1 MKKINKQNQK
11 NNIFSMS
18 GKVVMIFGGSG
29 KLGIQFSKILK
40 ENGAKVYLLDKKRV
54 NKNEYFIKCDV
65 QKLNDIKNSFK
76 KIINKEKKIDV
87 IIYNVYSKPQNYY
100 EKFENYKKKTWD
112 NVLEANLTGAFLVSQ
127 SAINI
132 FIKKKIK
139 GNIIFLWYMIRK

>member
-54 NKNEYFIKCDV
+54 NKIE
-65 QKLNDIKNSFK
+65 KLLLTK
-76 KIINKEKKIDV
+76 KIWEISNQKNFID
-87 IIYNVYSKPQNYY
+87 II
-100 EKFENYKKKTWD
+100 
-112 NVLEANLTGAFLVSQ
+112 
-127 SAINI
+127 
-132 FIKKKIK
+132 
-139 GNIIFLWYMIRK
+139 